1 MALSTGGMNSLR
13 KNAQKRA
20 IFFLLFVGILKAH
33 SGKYGSAVFY
43 LFKASMMDKPAAKD
57 VLRRAVWLGAWQAKR
72 R

>member
-20 IFFLLFVGILKAH
+20 IFLLFIGILKAQ